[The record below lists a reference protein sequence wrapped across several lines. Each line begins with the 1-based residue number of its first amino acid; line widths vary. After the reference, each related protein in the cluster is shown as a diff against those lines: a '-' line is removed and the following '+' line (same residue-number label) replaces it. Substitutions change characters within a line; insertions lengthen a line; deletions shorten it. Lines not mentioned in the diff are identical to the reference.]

1 MAHMRNVRKELK
13 AMKKMFIVHPDGTYT
28 TDCVEPRYADMVVYH
43 TDSGNLKIE
52 APCNGNSSTE
62 AQRKVVNELAG
73 KWLDSKMSKLGAA
86 NGEITVRE
94 DKSVDDGVE
103 IRFITASTD
112 GKLSHDEAVAG
123 AGLIGEWVGKTAKK
137 DTAKKATPAAPAAKA
152 DGDDGKKTPP
162 PAEPDKKADPAP
174 AVPDK
179 KSDPA
184 PAEPDKKS
192 DPAPVAPDPEPTKS
206 APAPEKKAGV
216 HWDPNLSVDENI
228 ERLWN
233 A

>member
-13 AMKKMFIVHPDGTYT
+13 AMKKMFTIHPDGTYT
-28 TDCVEPRYADMVVYH
+28 TNDKESPLAADMVVYH
-43 TDSGNLKIE
+43 TDKGNLKIE
-52 APCNGNSSTE
+52 APCNGCFST
-62 AQRKVVNELAG
+62 ADQRRTVNTLAG
-73 KWLDSKMSKLGAA
+73 KWLESKKSLTGIAA

-94 DKSVDDGVE
+94 NKSVDNGVE
-103 IRFITASTD
+103 VHYIIASTD
-112 GKLSHDEAVAG
+112 GKVSDEEAVAG

-137 DTAKKATPAAPAAKA
+137 DTAKKPTAAPAAA
-152 DGDDGKKTPP
+152 ASGDDKKATPPAEPDKKSTPPAEPDKKATP

-174 AVPDK
+174 A
-179 KSDPA
+179 
-184 PAEPDKKS
+184 
-192 DPAPVAPDPEPTKS
+192 APDPEPTKS
-206 APAPEKKAGV
+206 APAPDKKAGV

>member
-1 MAHMRNVRKELK
+1 
-13 AMKKMFIVHPDGTYT
+13 MKKMFIVSPDGTYT
-28 TDCVEPRYADMVVYH
+28 TACEEPRYADMVVYH

-52 APCNGNSSTE
+52 APCNGNFSTA
-62 AQRKVVNELAG
+62 AQRKTVNELAG
-73 KWLDSKMSKLGAA
+73 KWLDSKMSKTGIAA
-86 NGEITVRE
+86 NGEITVKE
-94 DKSVDDGVE
+94 DKSTDESGIE

-112 GKLSHDEAVAG
+112 GKLSQDEAVAG

-137 DTAKKATPAAPAAKA
+137 DTAKKPATAAPAAA
-152 DGDDGKKTPP
+152 AAAGDKKDPP
-162 PAEPDKKADPAP
+162 PAD
-174 AVPDK
+174 PDK

-184 PAEPDKKS
+184 PAEPDKKAADPAPVEPDKKS

-206 APAPEKKAGV
+206 TPAPAPEKKDGV